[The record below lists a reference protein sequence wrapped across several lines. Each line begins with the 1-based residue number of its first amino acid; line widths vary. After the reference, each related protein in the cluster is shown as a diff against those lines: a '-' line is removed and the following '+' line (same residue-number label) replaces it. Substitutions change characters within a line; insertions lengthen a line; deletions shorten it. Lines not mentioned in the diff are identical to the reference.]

1 MGRDLVPGAI
11 RRLRMVHLQRIL
23 ATVIGERDHSEI
35 DATIVK
41 PVQARGGGLG
51 VEEELLVPIAE
62 HLCHIFGH
70 FDTQTAVF
78 AVMVPTNPRFIGR
91 TPIDMTGPFACPGAL
106 TFTEVPQPQSPTA
119 REIVRIAREM
129 VLSLACMARLT

>member
-1 MGRDLVPGAI
+1 
-11 RRLRMVHLQRIL
+11 MVHLQRIL
-23 ATVIGERDHSEI
+23 ATVIGERDHCEI
-35 DATIVK
+35 DAAVIK
-41 PVQARGGGLG
+41 PAKARGGGLG

-62 HLCHIFGH
+62 HLCHVFGH

-78 AVMVPTNPRFIGR
+78 TVMVPAHPGSSAG

-119 REIVRIAREM
+119 REMVRIARDM